1 MFSDDLWNLVY
12 VEKNENSRI
21 SNSIPDQRIIEKLK
35 ERNNILKTKMENL
48 NITNKTYNE
57 LKYAINRD
65 LVTSYWINCRGYFN
79 YE

>member
-48 NITNKTYNE
+48 NIRNKIYNE
-57 LKYAINRD
+57 LKYAIDRD
-65 LVTSYWINCRGYFN
+65 LVTSYWINCRG
-79 YE
+79 

>member
-48 NITNKTYNE
+48 NIKNKIYNE
-57 LKYAINRD
+57 LKYAIDRD
-65 LVTSYWINCRGYFN
+65 LVTSYWINCRG
-79 YE
+79 

>member
-48 NITNKTYNE
+48 NITNKIYNE
-57 LKYAINRD
+57 LKYAIDRD
-65 LVTSYWINCRGYFN
+65 LVTSYWINCRG
-79 YE
+79 